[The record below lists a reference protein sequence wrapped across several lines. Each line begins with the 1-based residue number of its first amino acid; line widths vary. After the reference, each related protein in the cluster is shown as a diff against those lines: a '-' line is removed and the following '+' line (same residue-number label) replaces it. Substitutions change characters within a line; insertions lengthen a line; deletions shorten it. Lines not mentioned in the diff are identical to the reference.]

1 MNIERLFGIVNYI
14 LANQK
19 ATTSKLAELFE
30 VSTRTI
36 NRDINKLSSVGIP
49 VYTITGRNGGIYLLD
64 NYILNKVLLT
74 EEERQHLLLIL
85 KGTENIGF
93 ELHNNAYTKL
103 QALFQSELNDW
114 LDIDFSNWNQKKTS
128 HDKFK
133 LIKDF
138 ILNQQQIDILYANS
152 YGSLKRRVCN
162 PHKLIYKAQSWYML
176 AFCPQKENFR
186 YFKLNRIISIYKTN
200 HSFYKKTVPEIPI
213 LKSEKNNIDLCLKFS
228 KEVYY
233 RVYDE
238 FEHNDIEKNSN
249 HIVVN
254 VNLPDDDKL
263 IRYLLSFG
271 QYLKIITPNSIK
283 VKMKKEISTLKSYY

>member
-1 MNIERLFGIVNYI
+1 
-14 LANQK
+14 
-19 ATTSKLAELFE
+19 
-30 VSTRTI
+30 
-36 NRDINKLSSVGIP
+36 
-49 VYTITGRNGGIYLLD
+49 
-64 NYILNKVLLT
+64 
-74 EEERQHLLLIL
+74 
-85 KGTENIGF
+85 
-93 ELHNNAYTKL
+93 
-103 QALFQSELNDW
+103 
-114 LDIDFSNWNQKKTS
+114 
-128 HDKFK
+128 
-133 LIKDF
+133 
-138 ILNQQQIDILYANS
+138 
-152 YGSLKRRVCN
+152 
-162 PHKLIYKAQSWYML
+162 ML